1 MRCPRALPEDLT
13 LRLMPENW
21 LGPLE
26 LETEWEQTG
35 PRIVD
40 LGCGKGRFLL
50 AHAARN
56 PEARLLGVERKLR
69 RVRKIDSKAA
79 RAGLRN
85 IRLLRMEAS
94 YTMNHLIPAGWI
106 DVLFV
111 YFPDPWP
118 KEKHHKNRIFSKE
131 FMDAVERTLAP
142 EGVVHFATDNAHYF
156 EQVVE
161 LLSGDARWEPVR
173 AYVPH
178 EDEVS
183 DFELVWRDTRPTNRY
198 SFRHREKTSG

>member
-1 MRCPRALPEDLT
+1 MRCPPALPEDRT
-13 LRLMPENW
+13 LRLWPENW
-21 LGPLE
+21 LGPLVLAE
-26 LETEWEQTG
+26 EWSQSG
-35 PRIVD
+35 PRMLD

-79 RAGLRN
+79 RAGLNN
-85 IRLLRMEAS
+85 IRLLRMEGS
-94 YTMNHLIPAGWI
+94 YTMHHLIPDGWI
-106 DVLFV
+106 DVLYV

-118 KEKHHKNRIFSKE
+118 KEKHHKNRIFSAE
-131 FMDAVERTLAP
+131 FVDAVDRTLARD
-142 EGVVHFATDNAHYF
+142 GVVHFATDHQPYY

-161 LLSGDARWEPVR
+161 MLKEDRRWRDAEI
-173 AYVPH
+173 YLPH

-183 DFELVWRDTRPTNRY
+183 DFELVWRDTRPTRRY
-198 SFRHREKTSG
+198 SFRRRLSDSP